1 MDKILKFAVVLLL
14 IAATWTTVQV
24 AAFFGEARAVARIIP
39 SEVSRQ
45 GDEAREALRAEI
57 AALRADLRGEIRTTR
72 SDVLRRVDGLQLL
85 VDDHAA
91 RLETAASTE
100 LQQTRRE
107 LLSELRPAVGEAVNL
122 MATYR
127 AVPATMGARLDPWT
141 DCHGNGAC
149 WQAQFTAALGATRS
163 AIGQVAHSAPRVA
176 ASVERSAVASE
187 RATAA
192 TAAAMS
198 NIAEVTKP
206 LPRYIRIPLQIMG
219 PTAPLWLPFAVR

>member
-1 MDKILKFAVVLLL
+1 MDKFIKLCLALLL
-14 IAATWTTVQV
+14 LAATWATTQV
-24 AAFFGEARAVARIIP
+24 AAFFIEARSVARVLP
-39 SEVSRQ
+39 SVVVRQ
-45 GDEAREALRAEI
+45 GDEAREALRAEV
-57 AALRADLRGEIRTTR
+57 AALRVDLRGEVRATR
-72 SDVLRRVDGLQLL
+72 SDVLRRVDGLELL
-85 VDDHAA
+85 VDDHAT
-91 RLETAASTE
+91 RLEMIASSE
-100 LQQTRRE
+100 IQQTRRE
-107 LLSELRPAVGEAVNL
+107 LFSELRPAVGEAVDL

-127 AVPATMGARLDPWT
+127 AVPARVGERLEPWT
-141 DCHGNGAC
+141 NCNGNGAC

-163 AIGQVAHSAPRVA
+163 AIGQVAQSAPRVA

-219 PTAPLWLPFAVR
+219 PTAPLWLPFTVR